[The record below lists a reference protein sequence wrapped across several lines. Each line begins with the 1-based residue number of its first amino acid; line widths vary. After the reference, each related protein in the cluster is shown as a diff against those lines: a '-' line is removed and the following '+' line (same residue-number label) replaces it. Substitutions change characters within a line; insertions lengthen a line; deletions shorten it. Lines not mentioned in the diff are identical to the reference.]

1 MAHQTGIHATEELKE
16 FFAKARAGSVRLIKV
31 VIEDEQLVLGA
42 SRELMG
48 TWEQDYDR
56 AVLPLLDTQEPCYLL
71 YRLDSQ
77 NAQGFEWLFLAWSPD
92 NSPVRLKMLYAA
104 TRATVKKEFGGG
116 HIKDELFGTVKDDLS
131 FAGYQKHLSSCAA
144 PAPLTSAERELQQIR
159 INEVKTE
166 ISVESKHQTLQGLT
180 FPLQPA
186 AQRALQQLR
195 QKTVNYIQLKLDL
208 ERETIELVHTEPT
221 EVAQLPSRVPRDA
234 ARYHFFLYKHTHE
247 GDPLES
253 VVFIYSMPG
262 YKCSIKE
269 RMLYSSCKSR
279 LLDSVEQDFQ
289 LEISKKGPYFGA
301 LHPLSLLV
309 QAAMLAMVLAPGALP
324 PFLPCELQPHGL
336 VDCKWLFL
344 KSVPRFSATAPCGNI
359 TSLWLHSNRIHHLH
373 DSDFVQLSGL
383 RRLNLK
389 WNCPPAGLSPMHFP
403 CHMTI
408 EPNTFLA
415 VPTLEE
421 LNLSYNGISTVP
433 ALPSS
438 LTSLV
443 LSRTNILTLDP
454 ASLAGLHA
462 LRHLYLDGNC
472 YYKNPCQEALQV
484 APGALLGLS
493 NLTHLSLK
501 YNNLTVVP
509 RHLPPSLE
517 SLLLSYNHIVTLVPD
532 DLANLTALRVLDIGG
547 NCRRCDH
554 ARNPCRECPRGFP
567 KLHRDTFRHLSHLE
581 GLVLKD
587 SSLHSLDPRWFRGL
601 GNLLTLDL
609 SENFLYDCITKTK
622 AFHSLG
628 RLRKLNLSFNY
639 HKKVSFAQLP
649 LAPSFGSL
657 RSLWKLDMHGI
668 FFRSLSETTL
678 RPLAHLQVLQHL
690 RLQLNFIS
698 QAQLSIF
705 GAFPGLRYVDLS
717 DNRISGAAEPPAAAG
732 QVGGV
737 ERGRRLPGDLAPGP
751 QGPRG
756 PPSSEDFMLSCKG
769 LPFTLDLS
777 RNNVVTVQSE
787 MFTQLSRLQCLCL
800 SHNSISQA
808 VNGSQFTPLTS
819 LRVLDLSH
827 NKLDLYHGGSFT
839 ELPQLKALDLSYN
852 SQPFSM
858 RGVGHNLSF
867 VAQLPALRY
876 LSLAHNDIH
885 SRVSQQLRSASL
897 KALDF
902 SGNALSQMW
911 AEGDLYLRFFQGL
924 RNLVLLDLSQNRLH
938 ILLPRNLAHLP
949 RSLQLLRL
957 RDNYLA
963 FFNWSSLALLPRLE
977 ALDLAGNQLKAL
989 SNGTLPN
996 GTLLQRLDLSGN
1008 SIGFVDPGFFALAE
1022 RLREINLSANALK
1035 TVEPSWFGPVAGA
1048 LKVLDVT
1055 ANPLHC
1061 ACGAAFVDFLLE
1073 VQAAVPGLPSHVR
1086 CGSPSQL
1093 QGRSIFAQDL
1103 RLCLDEA
1110 LSWDCFGLS
1119 LLTVALSLAVPMLH
1133 HMCGWDLW
1141 YCFHLG
1147 LAWLPRRGRQRGADA
1162 LPYDAFVVFDKAHSS
1177 VADWVYNELRV
1188 QLEERRG
1195 RRALRLCL
1203 EERDWLPGKTLF
1215 ENLWTSVY
1223 SSRKTLFV
1231 LAHTD
1236 SVSGLLRASF
1246 LLAQQRLLED
1256 RKDVV
1261 VLVILCPDA
1270 HRSRYV
1276 RLRQRLCR
1284 QSVLLWPQQPRGQRS
1299 FWAQLGTALTRDNR
1313 HFYNRNFCRG
1323 PTTAE

>member
-1 MAHQTGIHATEELKE
+1 M
-16 FFAKARAGSVRLIKV
+16 
-31 VIEDEQLVLGA
+31 GA
-42 SRELMG
+42 PRKWG
-48 TWEQDYDR
+48 RWWR
-56 AVLPLLDTQEPCYLL
+56 GWGC
-71 YRLDSQ
+71 
-77 NAQGFEWLFLAWSPD
+77 
-92 NSPVRLKMLYAA
+92 
-104 TRATVKKEFGGG
+104 
-116 HIKDELFGTVKDDLS
+116 
-131 FAGYQKHLSSCAA
+131 
-144 PAPLTSAERELQQIR
+144 PLTGW
-159 INEVKTE
+159 
-166 ISVESKHQTLQGLT
+166 QG
-180 FPLQPA
+180 P
-186 AQRALQQLR
+186 
-195 QKTVNYIQLKLDL
+195 
-208 ERETIELVHTEPT
+208 
-221 EVAQLPSRVPRDA
+221 
-234 ARYHFFLYKHTHE
+234 
-247 GDPLES
+247 
-253 VVFIYSMPG
+253 
-262 YKCSIKE
+262 CS
-269 RMLYSSCKSR
+269 
-279 LLDSVEQDFQ
+279 
-289 LEISKKGPYFGA
+289 GA

-309 QAAMLAMVLAPGALP
+309 QAATLAVVLAPGALP
-324 PFLPCELQPHGL
+324 PFLPCELQSRGL
-336 VDCKWLFL
+336 VNCDWLFL
-344 KSVPRFSATAPCGNI
+344 TSVPRFSAAAPRENI
-359 TSLWLHSNRIHHLH
+359 TSLSLYSNRIRHLH
-373 DSDFVQLSGL
+373 DSDFVHLSSL
-383 RRLNLK
+383 RRLDLK

-415 VPTLEE
+415 VPTLED
-421 LNLSYNGISTVP
+421 LNLSYNGISAVP

-438 LTSLV
+438 LVSLS
-443 LSRTNILTLDP
+443 LSRTNILVLDP
-454 ASLAGLHA
+454 GHLAGLHT
-462 LRHLYLDGNC
+462 LRYLFLDGNC
-472 YYKNPCQEALQV
+472 YYKNPCRQALRV
-484 APGALLGLS
+484 APGALLGLR

-501 YNNLTVVP
+501 YNNLTAVP
-509 RHLPPSLE
+509 RRLPPSLE
-517 SLLLSYNHIVTLVPD
+517 YLLLSYNHITTLAPA
-532 DLANLTALRVLDIGG
+532 DLADLTALRVLDVGG

-567 KLHRDTFRHLSHLE
+567 KLHPDTFSHLSRLE
-581 GLVLKD
+581 GLVLRD

-601 GNLLTLDL
+601 DNLLVLDL
-609 SENFLYDCITKTK
+609 SENFLYDCITKTE
-622 AFHSLG
+622 AFHGLA
-628 RLRKLNLSFNY
+628 RLRRLNLSFNY
-639 HKKVSFAQLP
+639 HKKVSFAHLH

-657 RSLWKLDMHGI
+657 LSLQELDMHGI

-678 RPLAHLQVLQHL
+678 RPLVHLPALQRLH
-690 RLQLNFIS
+690 LQLNFIN
-698 QAQLSIF
+698 QAQLSLF
-705 GAFPGLRYVDLS
+705 GAFPGLRHVDLS
-717 DNRISGAAEPPAAAG
+717 DNRISGAAEPVAATGEADG
-732 QVGGV
+732 PEQAW
-737 ERGRRLPGDLAPGP
+737 RLPRNTA
-751 QGPRG
+751 QGPPG
-756 PPSSEDFMLSCKG
+756 APSSEDFMPSCRT
-769 LPFTLDLS
+769 LNFTLDLS
-777 RNNVVTVQSE
+777 RNNVVTIQPE
-787 MFTQLSRLQCLCL
+787 MFAQLSRLQCLCL

-808 VNGSQFTPLTS
+808 VNGSQFVPLTG

-827 NKLDLYHGGSFT
+827 NKLDLYHGRSFT
-839 ELPQLKALDLSYN
+839 ELPRLEALDLSYN

-897 KALDF
+897 WALDF

-924 RNLVLLDLSQNRLH
+924 SSLVHLDLSQNRLH
-938 ILLPRNLAHLP
+938 TLLPRNLDNLP
-949 RSLQLLRL
+949 KSLQLLRL

-963 FFNWSSLALLPRLE
+963 FFNWSSLALLPSLE

-989 SNGTLPN
+989 SNGSLPN

-1008 SIGFVDPGFFALAE
+1008 SIGFVVPGFFALAAQ
-1022 RLREINLSANALK
+1022 LRELNLSANALK
-1035 TVEPSWFGPVAGA
+1035 TIEPSWFGSLAGA
-1048 LKVLDVT
+1048 LQVLDVT

-1086 CGSPSQL
+1086 CGSPGQL

-1119 LLTVALSLAVPMLH
+1119 LLAVALSLAVPVLH
-1133 HMCGWDLW
+1133 HLCGWDLW
-1141 YCFHLG
+1141 YCFHLC
-1147 LAWLPRRGRQRGADA
+1147 LAWLPRRGRRRGADA
-1162 LPYDAFVVFDKAHSS
+1162 LLYDAFVVFDKAQSS

-1203 EERDWLPGKTLF
+1203 EERDWLPGRTLF
-1215 ENLWTSVY
+1215 ENLWASVY

-1261 VLVILCPDA
+1261 VLVMLRADA
-1270 HRSRYV
+1270 RRSRYV

-1284 QSVLLWPQQPRGQRS
+1284 QSVLFWPHQPRGQRS